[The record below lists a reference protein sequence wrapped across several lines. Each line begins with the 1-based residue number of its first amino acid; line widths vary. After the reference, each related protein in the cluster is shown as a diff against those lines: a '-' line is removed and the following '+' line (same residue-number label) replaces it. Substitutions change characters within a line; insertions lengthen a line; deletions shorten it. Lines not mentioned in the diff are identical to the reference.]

1 MVPRWSFLSNY
12 GRVMVTLTRRPDLRL
27 REIGEIVGITPRAAQ
42 TIVSELVDAGFL
54 ERSRIGR
61 RNLYRVHG
69 ERALPDPEAADHD
82 VSDLV
87 GALVARPGV
96 ARREIGE
103 RLAVVLGCSDHNF
116 QEPMRDLLVSEGLL
130 PHADV
135 ILWPGG
141 AGALTGPEGN
151 LLLKVL
157 AGMGD
162 VGRPSRVLLIAH
174 ENCTAWTAFEGPG
187 DDPFDNLRQIRSRRA
202 MTTWKVAG
210 ELGVEPEPW
219 FVSASGAHRV
229 DGARAAHRP
238 KTKSA
243 LRVEEGLHP
252 ATPIVSSLSKGTG

>member
-42 TIVSELVDAGFL
+42 TIVSELVEAGFL
-54 ERSRIGR
+54 ERSRNGR

-87 GALVARPGV
+87 GALVARPGI
-96 ARREIGE
+96 ARREGGS
-103 RLAVVLGCSDHNF
+103 RLALVLGCSDHNF
-116 QEPMRDLLVSEGLL
+116 QEPMRDLLVSEGLI
-130 PHADV
+130 PHSDV
-135 ILWPGG
+135 VLWPGG

-157 AGMGD
+157 SGMGD
-162 VGRPSRVLLIAH
+162 IGRPSRVLLIAH
-174 ENCTAWTAFEGPG
+174 DDCTAWTAFEGAG

-202 MTTWKVAG
+202 TTTWKVAA
-210 ELGVEPEPW
+210 ELGVEPESW
-219 FVSASGAHRV
+219 FVSATG
-229 DGARAAHRP
+229 
-238 KTKSA
+238 A
-243 LRVEEGLHP
+243 LRVDRARTPHIARTKEGPVEKGLLP
-252 ATPIVSSLSKGTG
+252 TQIVSTLSKGTG